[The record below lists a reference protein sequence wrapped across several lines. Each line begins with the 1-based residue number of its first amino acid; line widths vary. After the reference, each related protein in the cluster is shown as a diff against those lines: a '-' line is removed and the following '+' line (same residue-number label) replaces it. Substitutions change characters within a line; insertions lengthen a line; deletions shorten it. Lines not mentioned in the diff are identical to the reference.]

1 MEAVIN
7 ALTNGKDYSNGA
19 IRWDG
24 FDLAARGFN
33 HPKPK
38 TAGVEISPAD
48 FMHFKAAWPAKLIK
62 AYSAGKYTSFSSNLV
77 MSEKVC
83 KILLVL
89 ALMLGVPQA

>member
-48 FMHFKAAWPAKLIK
+48 FMHFKA
-62 AYSAGKYTSFSSNLV
+62 
-77 MSEKVC
+77 
-83 KILLVL
+83 
-89 ALMLGVPQA
+89 

>member
-48 FMHFKAAWPAKLIK
+48 FMHFKAAWPAKLM
-62 AYSAGKYTSFSSNLV
+62 V

-89 ALMLGVPQA
+89 SLMLGVPQA